1 MMLYYKVKPIL
12 VFDGGYLPSK
22 SEKEAERRQYG
33 LQQFTGRGVISL
45 NFEE

>member
-22 SEKEAERRQYG
+22 SEKEAERREYG
-33 LQQFTGRGVISL
+33 LNQICDS
-45 NFEE
+45 N